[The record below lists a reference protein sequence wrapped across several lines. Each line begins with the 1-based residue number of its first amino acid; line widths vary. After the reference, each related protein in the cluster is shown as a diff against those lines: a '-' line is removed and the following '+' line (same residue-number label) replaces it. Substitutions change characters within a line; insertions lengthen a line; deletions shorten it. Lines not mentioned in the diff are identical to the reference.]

1 MVSLTCG
8 VGETSCSWTEARVEK
23 LGQNETAQLHQS
35 LDLRMTAPK
44 STLKKE
50 TPERTVVHFYTADSL
65 NIRQEL
71 LFLETGCG

>member
-1 MVSLTCG
+1 
-8 VGETSCSWTEARVEK
+8 
-23 LGQNETAQLHQS
+23 
-35 LDLRMTAPK
+35 MTAPK

-71 LFLETGCG
+71 LFLETGCR